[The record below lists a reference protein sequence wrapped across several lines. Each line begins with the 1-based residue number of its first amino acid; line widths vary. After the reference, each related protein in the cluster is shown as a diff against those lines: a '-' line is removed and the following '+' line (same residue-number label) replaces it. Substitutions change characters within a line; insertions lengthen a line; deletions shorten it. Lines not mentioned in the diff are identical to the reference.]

1 MSRVSMFL
9 SSLAVLVFA
18 LGLTGCPS
26 GGGSDQPASPPQV
39 GGTGEHAGHE
49 HAEHEHGEGEH
60 AEHTEAMSAGSDV
73 QAALAKLSEEDRA
86 LAAAQKTCPVSDE
99 PLGSMGTPVKVTV
112 KGRDVFLCC
121 PGCEGEIK
129 ADPDKYLA
137 KLE

>member
-1 MSRVSMFL
+1 MFL

-39 GGTGEHAGHE
+39 GGTGEHAGH
-49 HAEHEHGEGEH
+49 EH